1 MTSAFFLYIKMQLDY
16 TKHHKE
22 EALFSCSLRDHDNK
36 TTVIQNFYTKETKLV
51 PENIYIYVM
60 DKTWCNNDHLHVYKI
75 SDKTI
80 VAKNV

>member
-1 MTSAFFLYIKMQLDY
+1 MQLDY

-60 DKTWCNNDHLHVYKI
+60 DKT
-75 SDKTI
+75 
-80 VAKNV
+80 